1 MEHETT
7 ILITQ
12 TTVTGRKEIINSQV
26 SNALSKRLVETLFL
40 LLRST
45 VINLNKLNKKR
56 RYSNKFNQTKLI
68 YQSWKVHEID
78 CSY

>member
-26 SNALSKRLVETLFL
+26 SNALSKRLVETHFF
-40 LLRST
+40 
-45 VINLNKLNKKR
+45 IA
-56 RYSNKFNQTKLI
+56 
-68 YQSWKVHEID
+68 
-78 CSY
+78 